1 MPLLS
6 GRSISVVVMAS
17 RDAASR
23 LRAKAPANTL
33 PAPDRPLKV
42 RCHAIYRAH
51 GRDQFH
57 PRCSGGLCRALR
69 DRPLRRGD
77 TRCQP
82 RRARGSRSP
91 RRAPGAAGRGGRER
105 PRAARE
111 RPGAHARRF
120 RRRLRRHRR
129 RRLGRAR
136 RAEPPGRHGPAPGPE
151 RGPQRIP
158 VCRLPAARDQASAD
172 PGADRGARAPW
183 QLRSAGALPAKARL
197 GGMVGD
203 DEPHRAAGRQ
213 RPRRSEG
220 EGRTRRRGS
229 LGDHR
234 PEDLHFLGRQRF
246 GGERLPPRARSHAR
260 GAGGHARHQHVHGA
274 EGPARGGRHPRCTE
288 RAARRQPREE
298 AGAPRRA
305 HGGYVLRRGERLARR
320 PRARRHGGDVHDDE
334 HRPPRRRRAGHRACR
349 SGLPA
354 RAGPCEGA
362 PATPGGGA
370 DWEARAAFLT
380 PIAKSYGASVG
391 CRVADIGIEVHGG
404 MGYIEQTGAARF
416 LRDARITPIYEG
428 TNGIQAIDLV
438 GRKFADGGEA
448 AFRLVDE
455 IERGAE
461 AARIMMP
468 GAARAVWGAAETLR
482 ETTEW
487 LLAEGMETRLG
498 GATAYLDAF
507 ARVLGG
513 HYHLAAAMVAAR
525 AEGGA
530 RRALAEIYIARVLP
544 RAEADLVA
552 AQAGT
557 ADPFAL
563 GVDEL

>member
-1 MPLLS
+1 
-6 GRSISVVVMAS
+6 
-17 RDAASR
+17 
-23 LRAKAPANTL
+23 
-33 PAPDRPLKV
+33 
-42 RCHAIYRAH
+42 
-51 GRDQFH
+51 
-57 PRCSGGLCRALR
+57 
-69 DRPLRRGD
+69 
-77 TRCQP
+77 
-82 RRARGSRSP
+82 
-91 RRAPGAAGRGGRER
+91 
-105 PRAARE
+105 
-111 RPGAHARRF
+111 
-120 RRRLRRHRR
+120 
-129 RRLGRAR
+129 
-136 RAEPPGRHGPAPGPE
+136 
-151 RGPQRIP
+151 
-158 VCRLPAARDQASAD
+158 
-172 PGADRGARAPW
+172 
-183 QLRSAGALPAKARL
+183 
-197 GGMVGD
+197 MVGD

-220 EGRTRRRGS
+220 EGRTRRGGS

-246 GGERLPPRARSHAR
+246 GGERLPPRARAHAR

-274 EGPARGGRHPRCTE
+274 EGSARGGRHPRCTE

-305 HGGYVLRRGERLARR
+305 HGGDVLRRGERLARR

-334 HRPPRRRRAGHRACR
+334 HRPPRGRRAGHRAR
-349 SGLPA
+349 RGGLPA

-362 PATPGGGA
+362 PAGPGGRHGGHRRAPGCPQDARRGQGRDLRRPRDRAGLRRRIDRVSAGGGA

-391 CRVADIGIEVHGG
+391 CRVADIGIQVHGG

-468 GAARAVWGAAETLR
+468 QAARAVWGAAETLR

-498 GATAYLDAF
+498 GASAYLDAF

-530 RRALAEIYIARVLP
+530 RRGLAEVYIARILP
-544 RAEADLVA
+544 RAEAELVA

-557 ADPFAL
+557 ADLFAL
-563 GVDEL
+563 SVDEL